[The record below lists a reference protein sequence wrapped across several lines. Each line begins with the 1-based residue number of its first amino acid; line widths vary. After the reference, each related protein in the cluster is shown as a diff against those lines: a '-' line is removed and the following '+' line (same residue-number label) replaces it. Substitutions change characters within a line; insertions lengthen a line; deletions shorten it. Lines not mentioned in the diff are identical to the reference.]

1 MLSLVARKVAALDA
15 GTGFAACL
23 DAGLVTGLVAGLL
36 ERFAVPLAFAT
47 SSAFFVMLAP
57 RKMKVYKK
65 KGISEEV

>member
-1 MLSLVARKVAALDA
+1 MLSLTARKVAALDA

-23 DAGLVTGLVAGLL
+23 DAGLVAGLL

-47 SSAFFVMLAP
+47 SSAFFIMLAP